1 MTIVKHKPVFINNLF
16 DDFFG
21 NLPSQ
26 TEGNNF
32 STAVNIH
39 ESKDGFHVE
48 LNAPARNKEDFK
60 ISAEKGILTI
70 SYEKKDEVENKDYKT
85 LRREFSVQ
93 SFKRSFNLDDNINVD
108 GIQAKYENGVLSI
121 FLPKK
126 EEVKVQPKEI
136 NIL

>member
-26 TEGNNF
+26 TERNHF

-60 ISAEKGILTI
+60 MSAEKGILTI

-108 GIQAKYENGVLSI
+108 GIKAKYENGVLSI